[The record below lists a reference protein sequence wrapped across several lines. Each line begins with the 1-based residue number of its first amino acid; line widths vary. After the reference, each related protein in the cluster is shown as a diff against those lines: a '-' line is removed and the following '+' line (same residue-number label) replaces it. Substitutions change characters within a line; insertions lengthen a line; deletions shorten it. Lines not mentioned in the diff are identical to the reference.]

1 MSDTINNGIIPVA
14 LEDEMKN
21 SYLTYAMSVIVSR
34 ALPDVR
40 DGLKP
45 VHRRILYSMNNMGL
59 HYSKETRKC
68 ARIVGDVLGK
78 YHPHGDA
85 SVYDALVRL
94 AQDFSMRYPVVWGQG
109 NFGSIDGD
117 PPAAMRYTEAK
128 LQKIADEM
136 LRDIKKDTVDFVP
149 NYDESEVE
157 PTVLPAGI
165 PYLLVNGSSGIAV
178 GMATNMPP
186 HNLNEVLDGVCAYID
201 NPDITVDQLMEYI
214 KGPDFPTGATIFGTS
229 EIKKAYKTGKGSIT
243 IRSKCEIETTKNGRD
258 IIVFKEIPY
267 AVNKQN
273 LVKKIDELKNEG
285 VIDGISSVDDE
296 SGRKEKVR
304 IVIHLKAGAVPKV
317 VLNQLYTHTQ
327 LQVNFNVNNL
337 ALVKGKPQ
345 LLNLKD
351 LIAHYVAHRKEVVTR
366 RVSFDLKE
374 AEARAHILEG
384 LKIALENID
393 EVIAIIKASPNT
405 PEAKIRLID
414 RFQFSEIQ
422 AQAILDMRLQ
432 KLTSLE
438 TQKILDELAELY
450 RLIAYYKE
458 LLADEGKLYALI
470 KQEFQEIQATY
481 GNPRSTE
488 ITIGELE
495 NINVEDLITKENVAV
510 MISNKGFIKRI
521 PVSAY
526 KNQARGGKGSL
537 TSRLSTDDFM
547 EHLFIAST
555 HENLMFISS
564 EGKAYYLKVHEIPE
578 ASRTTKGVQIKA
590 LINISP
596 NEDISAIVAVKNFSD
611 SSFLLMGTRKGV
623 IKRMPIN
630 LIVNA
635 KKRGITAINLDS
647 GDRLMSAELTS
658 GKDELFMV
666 SRKGI
671 ILRFNESL
679 LRPLGRASKG
689 VKGINLSNDDELIAV
704 LTGNEENQMLLL
716 TEFGYGKRM
725 KFNEITPHGRGTK
738 GQIGYKVG
746 AKTGEIIGAISVKEE
761 QDVLCITSQGIAI
774 KTKCKNLPIL
784 GRAAM
789 GVKIINIEKPDF
801 LVGVAPV
808 VKENDEKESDDNEI
822 LFNKEKSSSEEQ

>member
-1 MSDTINNGIIPVA
+1 M
-14 LEDEMKN
+14 
-21 SYLTYAMSVIVSR
+21 
-34 ALPDVR
+34 
-40 DGLKP
+40 
-45 VHRRILYSMNNMGL
+45 
-59 HYSKETRKC
+59 
-68 ARIVGDVLGK
+68 
-78 YHPHGDA
+78 
-85 SVYDALVRL
+85 
-94 AQDFSMRYPVVWGQG
+94 
-109 NFGSIDGD
+109 
-117 PPAAMRYTEAK
+117 
-128 LQKIADEM
+128 
-136 LRDIKKDTVDFVP
+136 
-149 NYDESEVE
+149 
-157 PTVLPAGI
+157 
-165 PYLLVNGSSGIAV
+165 
-178 GMATNMPP
+178 
-186 HNLNEVLDGVCAYID
+186 
-201 NPDITVDQLMEYI
+201 
-214 KGPDFPTGATIFGTS
+214 
-229 EIKKAYKTGKGSIT
+229 
-243 IRSKCEIETTKNGRD
+243 
-258 IIVFKEIPY
+258 
-267 AVNKQN
+267 
-273 LVKKIDELKNEG
+273 
-285 VIDGISSVDDE
+285 
-296 SGRKEKVR
+296 
-304 IVIHLKAGAVPKV
+304 
-317 VLNQLYTHTQ
+317 LNQLYTHTQ

-746 AKTGEIIGAISVKEE
+746 TKTGEIIGAISVKEE
-761 QDVLCITSQGIAI
+761 QEVLCITSQGIAI
-774 KTKCKNLPIL
+774 KTKCKNIPIL

-789 GVKIINIEKPDF
+789 GVKIINIETPDF

-822 LFNKEKSSSEEQ
+822 LFSKERSSSEEQ